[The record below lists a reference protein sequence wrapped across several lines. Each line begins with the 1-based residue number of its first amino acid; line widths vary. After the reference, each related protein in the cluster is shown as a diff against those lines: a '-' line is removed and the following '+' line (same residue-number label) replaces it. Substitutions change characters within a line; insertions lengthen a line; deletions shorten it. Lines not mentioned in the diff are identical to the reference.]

1 MPTTDRRRLIIE
13 NPMTTAV
20 LIMPHQL
27 FDPHPALHRDRRVYL
42 VEAPRFF
49 RDETVPLRF
58 HQQKLALH
66 RSSLKAYQKRLAGR
80 GYAVRYLDYALD
92 SEMGWLWDSLRQDGV
107 ELLHAADPVDH
118 ALEQKLVNGAKAA
131 GIKLQL
137 MDSPG
142 FICSRDEIQTLFSNA
157 SHFHQTSFY
166 VRQRKV
172 QGILLEGDKPQGGR
186 WTYDTENRRKLPKNL
201 KVPPPPTVTE
211 NHFHREARRYV
222 ADRFADHP
230 GHPAACRYPA
240 THEEAQAWLR
250 DFLENRL
257 SLFGDYEDA
266 ISAQEPVLFHSL
278 LSPLINL
285 GLLTPRQ
292 VLEDTLTYARQHPVP
307 LNSLEGFV
315 RQILGWREFVRAVY
329 SLAGE
334 RQRQANFFGH
344 TKTLPPGF
352 YRGDTG
358 VLPVDT
364 VIRRVLNTGYAH
376 HIERLMVLGNF
387 LLLCEVHPRE
397 VYRWFMDL
405 FIDAYDWVMVP
416 NVFGMSQFADGG
428 LMMTKPY
435 FSSSNYLEKMS
446 DFPRG
451 EWNDLWTALYW
462 RFVNKNR
469 NYLAQN
475 PRLVPMLGYLD
486 RLAPEKRRRLLKTA
500 EDFLETW

>member
-1 MPTTDRRRLIIE
+1 
-13 NPMTTAV
+13 MTTAL
-20 LIMPHQL
+20 LILPHQL
-27 FDPHPALHRDRRVYL
+27 FDPHPALHRDRLVYL

-49 RDETVPLRF
+49 RDEAVPLRF
-58 HQQKLALH
+58 HQQKIALH
-66 RSSLKAYQKRLAGR
+66 RASLKAYQERLADQ
-80 GYAVRYLDYALD
+80 GYTVRYLDFSPGA
-92 SEMGWLWDSLRQDGV
+92 EMPGLWERVQEDDV
-107 ELLHAADPVDH
+107 ETLAVADPVDF
-118 ALEQKLVNGAKAA
+118 ALEQKLEAGAKAA
-131 GIKLQL
+131 GVKLQVVE
-137 MDSPG
+137 SPG
-142 FICSRDEIQTLFSNA
+142 FICSREEIRSHFQDT

-166 VRQRKV
+166 IQQRKAR
-172 QGILLEGDKPQGGR
+172 GILLEGDKPQGGR
-186 WTYDTENRRKLPKNL
+186 WTYDTENRRKLPKDV

-211 NHFHREARRYV
+211 NDFHLEARGYV

-230 GHPAACRYPA
+230 GRLEACRYPA
-240 THEEAQAWLR
+240 THKEAQAWLR

-266 ISAQEPVLFHSL
+266 ISAQEPVIFHSV

-292 VLEDTLTYARQHPVP
+292 VLDETLAYAREHRVP

-329 SLAGE
+329 FLAGD
-334 RQRQANFFGH
+334 RQREANFFEH
-344 TKTLPPGF
+344 TKALPPGF
-352 YRGDTG
+352 YDGDTG

-364 VIRRVLNTGYAH
+364 VIRRVLATGYAH

-387 LLLCEVHPRE
+387 LLLCEVDPRE

-446 DFPRG
+446 DFPKG
-451 EWNDLWTALYW
+451 DWNDLWTALYW

-469 NYLAQN
+469 DYLAQN

-486 RLAPEKRRRLLKTA
+486 RLSPQKRRKLLKTA
-500 EDFLETW
+500 EDFLGTW

>member
-1 MPTTDRRRLIIE
+1 
-13 NPMTTAV
+13 MTTAL
-20 LIMPHQL
+20 LILPHQL
-27 FDPHPALHRDRRVYL
+27 FDSHPALHRDRPMYL
-42 VEAPRFF
+42 VEASRFF
-49 RDETVPLRF
+49 RDEEVPLRF

-66 RSSLKAYQKRLAGR
+66 RASLKAYQKRLAGK
-80 GYAVRYLDYALD
+80 GYAVQYLDFSPDA
-92 SEMGWLWDSLRQDGV
+92 EMAGVWDRIRKDGV
-107 ELLHAADPVDH
+107 EVLQVADPVDFS
-118 ALEQKLVNGAKAA
+118 LEQKLKDGAKAT
-131 GIKLQL
+131 GVKLQIVE
-137 MDSPG
+137 SPG
-142 FICSRDEIQTLFSNA
+142 FICSRDEIQAHFPDT

-166 VRQRKV
+166 IYQRKER
-172 QGILLEGDKPQGGR
+172 GILLDGDKPQGGR
-186 WTYDTENRRKLPKNL
+186 WTYDTENRRKLPKNV
-201 KVPPPPTVTE
+201 KVPPWPTVTE
-211 NHFHREARRYV
+211 NDFHREARKYL
-222 ADRFADHP
+222 ADRFGDHP
-230 GHPAACRYPA
+230 GRLEVCRYPA
-240 THEEAQAWLR
+240 THEEARAWLR

-266 ISAQEPVLFHSL
+266 ISAEEPVIFHSL
-278 LSPLINL
+278 LSPLINI

-292 VLEDTLTYARQHPVP
+292 VLEETLAYAREHPVP

-329 SLAGE
+329 FLAGE

-344 TKTLPPGF
+344 TRPLPPGF
-352 YRGDTG
+352 YAGATG

-364 VIRRVLNTGYAH
+364 VIRRVLDTGYAH

-387 LLLCEVHPRE
+387 LLLCEVDPRE

-405 FIDAYDWVMVP
+405 FIDSYDWVMVP

-446 DFPRG
+446 DFPKG
-451 EWNDLWTALYW
+451 DWNDLWTALYW
-462 RFVNKNR
+462 RFVKKNR
-469 NYLAQN
+469 DYLAQN

-486 RLAPEKRRRLLKTA
+486 RLSPEKRRQLLKTA